1 MNILQRLFQKHK
13 LNEIFTPNTVAK
25 LAYINREKL
34 ERELSKN
41 IKQPGRQVVIYG
53 YSGSGKTTL
62 TRKILNDLSINFILS
77 HCESQ
82 STFNDLLLNAFDN
95 LNRFYI
101 AEKESNR
108 NYTISSNMKADYKS
122 ISSEI
127 HIQKTRAEGEKA
139 MRIVPP
145 QLTPQKLAQ
154 FLGEIHA
161 VWLIEDFHKI
171 EKKEKER
178 IADVLKIFIDA
189 ANDFS
194 DVKIVCIGAVGTARE
209 LIELDSN
216 LYPRISELHVPLLEE
231 KEIKAIMHK
240 GCSFLNIAMSNALID
255 KIVFY
260 SNNLASLTHQMC
272 YDICISNSIEKTLFF
287 KKAIDDKYFKNA
299 IEAYINSN
307 SDTFKGIYD
316 SIVSNQLAWYI
327 LKTFASIDKDSIKFT
342 EIKSRVCA
350 NNRVFSDDE
359 ILKKIEELSSPQ
371 YNIVRFDSNSN
382 KYSISTPFWGAF
394 LKMQLA
400 IENANNTKARRNR
413 KNKNLILKNQ
423 DDIDA
428 DVYSALLKQLE
439 SFRREYRS

>member
-1 MNILQRLFQKHK
+1 MNVIQRLFQKHQ
-13 LNEIFTPNTVAK
+13 LNEIFTPNTIAK
-25 LAYINREKL
+25 LAYITREKL
-34 ERELSKN
+34 ERDLSKN
-41 IKQPGRQVVIYG
+41 INQPGRQVVIYG
-53 YSGSGKTTL
+53 HSGSGKTTL
-62 TRKILNDLSINFILS
+62 TRKILNDLNINFILS

-108 NYTISSNMKADYKS
+108 SYTISSNMKADYKN

-127 HIQKTRAEGEKA
+127 NVQKSRTEGEKSI
-139 MRIVPP
+139 RIIPP

-161 VWLIEDFHKI
+161 VWLIEDFHKV

-231 KEIKAIMHK
+231 KEIKAIMYK

-287 KKAIDDKYFKNA
+287 KKSIDDSYFKNA
-299 IEAYINSN
+299 IEAYISSN

-342 EIKSRVCA
+342 EIKSRVCG
-350 NNRVFSDDE
+350 NKRLFTDDE

-413 KNKNLILKNQ
+413 NNKNLILKNQ

-439 SFRREYRS
+439 FLRGESKP

>member
-1 MNILQRLFQKHK
+1 MNIIKRLFQKHQ
-13 LNEIFTPNTVAK
+13 LTEIFTPNTVAK
-25 LAYINREKL
+25 LAYITREKL
-34 ERELSKN
+34 EQDLSKN
-41 IKQPGRQVVIYG
+41 LKQPGRQVVIYG
-53 YSGSGKTTL
+53 HSGSGKTTL
-62 TRKILNDLSINFILS
+62 IRKILNDLNINFILS

-108 NYTISSNMKADYKS
+108 SYTISSNMKADYKS

-127 HIQKTRAEGEKA
+127 NVQKSRTEGEKSI
-139 MRIVPP
+139 RIVPP

-161 VWLIEDFHKI
+161 VWLIEDFHKVVK
-171 EKKEKER
+171 EEKER

-194 DVKIVCIGAVGTARE
+194 GVKIVCIGAVGTARE

-216 LYPRISELHVPLLEE
+216 LYPRISELNVPLLEE

-240 GCSFLNIAMSNALID
+240 GCSFLNIAMSDVLID

-287 KKAIDDKYFKNA
+287 RKSIDDKYFKNA
-299 IEAYINSN
+299 IEAYISSN
-307 SDTFKGIYD
+307 SDTFKGVYD

-327 LKTFASIDKDSIKFT
+327 LKTFASIDKDSIKFI
-342 EIKSRVCA
+342 EIKSRVCGK
-350 NNRVFSDDE
+350 NRLFTDDE
-359 ILKKIEELSSPQ
+359 ISQKLEELASPQ

-400 IENANNTKARRNR
+400 IENANNTKAKRNR

-428 DVYSALLKQLE
+428 DVYSVLLNQLE
-439 SFRREYRS
+439 LFRKEYKS